1 MRGDK
6 VYKKFMFE
14 KPDINDAIEYI
25 SSHEDECVKE
35 TIIANEYEF
44 LKI

>member
-25 SSHEDECVKE
+25 SSHEDLRKKS
-35 TIIANEYEF
+35 IINF
-44 LKI
+44 FI